1 MITIVKNLY
10 NFLYNKYYTEG
21 AKGTFGD
28 DDYTEGTF
36 DAKGTFDND
45 DYTEGTFDN
54 DEFMIDGL
62 ELILLKVINY

>member
-10 NFLYNKYYTEG
+10 NFLYNKYYAE
-21 AKGTFGD
+21 GTFG
-28 DDYTEGTF
+28 
-36 DAKGTFDND
+36 ND

-54 DEFMIDGL
+54 DDYIEGTFDNEFMIDGL

>member
-10 NFLYNKYYTEG
+10 NFLYNKYYDD
-21 AKGTFGD
+21 GTFD
-28 DDYTEGTF
+28 NDDYTE
-36 DAKGTFDND
+36 GTFDND

>member
-10 NFLYNKYYTEG
+10 IFLYNKYY
-21 AKGTFGD
+21 A
-28 DDYTEGTF
+28 EGTF
-36 DAKGTFDND
+36 DAKGTFGDD

>member
-10 NFLYNKYYTEG
+10 NFLYNKYYAEG
-21 AKGTFGD
+21 TFDAKGTFGD
-28 DDYTEGTF
+28 DDYTE
-36 DAKGTFDND
+36 GTFDND